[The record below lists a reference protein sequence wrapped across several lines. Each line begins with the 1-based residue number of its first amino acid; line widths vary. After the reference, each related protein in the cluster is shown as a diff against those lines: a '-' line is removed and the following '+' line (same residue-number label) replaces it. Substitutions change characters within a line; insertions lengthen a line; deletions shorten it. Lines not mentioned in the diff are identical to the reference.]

1 MKNGGLKKLRLA
13 AGISRTLVGGLIPLL
28 VWVLISVLLLYM
40 IEVRSI
46 FILGGEPRLRQ
57 GILAFALGVVLIQ
70 RLSRQQV
77 KSVVQAYAWVLGFSI
92 FLFAVHQAHTYRVP
106 GIHPLIVF
114 LVNIVLFAIL
124 WWVGH
129 TMTAA
134 CSVDS
139 KYEGE
144 EEAETGI
151 LYHTG
156 RAWTRLVEDT
166 EQEKEPENRDELWTE
181 RLSGPHPGRVVFY
194 FSLFAVPAFG
204 LGFYL
209 FDPKDFAARLLIGAF
224 LSIYLWCAF
233 ALLALSHL
241 RQLAV
246 YLAKRDISLPDV
258 IGLTWISVAG
268 IVITLV
274 LLAAV
279 ILPQPPSLPGLF
291 VRHRIISL
299 YRGWEARHGFK
310 DSAQQAGQGAGKDGR
325 DAAGKDDAAAG
336 KDGQAAGKDG
346 GGGEGAGEGSQFPGV
361 KETAERLNKQ
371 RYQPIDKLGDKD
383 LSYYHRNTGWE
394 PELRNVMGFL
404 SATNDA
410 FRQVFDF
417 FLKAL
422 FVVMILCCPFVLYL
436 ILCGAWQKLS
446 ARAGM
451 ALRALRR
458 LRIHLPVK
466 RGTTESAPSPKHR
479 RFMDIPDPFE
489 FAGTQRDIKEV
500 VRVCWEAMLAFCSDH
515 DAPCPSHVAPLEFV
529 ASAPQP
535 LRGFEEHAFYI
546 ACLFNF
552 SEFSGQVIPDET
564 RLALKEFWGNLQR
577 HAQVAHGT
585 PR

>member
-1 MKNGGLKKLRLA
+1 MKNGGLRKLRLA

-28 VWVLISVLLLYM
+28 VWVLISALLLYL

-46 FILGGEPRLRQ
+46 FILGGEGRLRQ
-57 GILAFALGVVLIQ
+57 GVLAFALGVVLIQ

-77 KSVVQAYAWVLGFSI
+77 KSIVQAYAYLLGFAM
-92 FLFAVHQAHTYRVP
+92 FFFTAYLAHAYRVP

-114 LVNIVLFAIL
+114 LVNAVLFAIL

-129 TMTAA
+129 TITAA

-144 EEAETGI
+144 EVAETGI

-156 RAWTRLVEDT
+156 RAWKRLMEET
-166 EQEKEPENRDELWTE
+166 QREEKPADLDAGWTE
-181 RLSGPHPGRVVFY
+181 RLSGPHPGRVIFY
-194 FSLFAVPAFG
+194 FSLFAIPAFG

-209 FDPKDFAARLLIGAF
+209 FDPKDAGTRLLVGAF
-224 LSIYLWCAF
+224 LFVYLWCAF

-241 RQLAV
+241 RQLAI

-274 LLAAV
+274 LFAAV

-291 VRHRIISL
+291 VRHRIITL

-310 DSAQQAGQGAGKDGR
+310 DSAQRAGQGAGKDNR
-325 DAAGKDDAAAG
+325 
-336 KDGQAAGKDG
+336 DGQAAGKDG
-346 GGGEGAGEGSQFPGV
+346 ADGKGAGEGSQFPGV

-383 LSYYHRNTGWE
+383 LSYYHRHTGWE

-422 FVVMILCCPFVLYL
+422 FAVLILCCPFVLYL
-436 ILCGAWQKLS
+436 IFFGAWQKLS
-446 ARAGM
+446 ARAGI

-458 LRIHLPVK
+458 LRIHLPMK
-466 RGTTESAPSPKHR
+466 RGPAESTLSPKRR
-479 RFMDIPDPFE
+479 RFMDFADPFDS
-489 FAGTQRDIKEV
+489 GGQRRAAKEL
-500 VRVCWEAMLAFCSDH
+500 VRACWEAMLAFCSDH
-515 DAPCPSHVAPLEFV
+515 DAPCPPHVTPIEFV
-529 ASAPQP
+529 ASAPPP

-552 SEFSGQVIPDET
+552 SEFSGQDLPNGTEP
-564 RLALKEFWGNLQR
+564 ALKEFWGNLQR
-577 HAQVAHGT
+577 HAQAA
-585 PR
+585 PAN

>member
-1 MKNGGLKKLRLA
+1 MKNGGLRKLRLA

-28 VWVLISVLLLYM
+28 VWVLISALLLYL

-57 GILAFALGVVLIQ
+57 GVLAFALGVVLIQ
-70 RLSRQQV
+70 RLTRQQV
-77 KSVVQAYAWVLGFSI
+77 KSVVQGYAWVLGLSI
-92 FLFAVHQAHTYRVP
+92 FSFAAHQAHTYRVP

-129 TMTAA
+129 TITAA
-134 CSVDS
+134 CSADS
-139 KYEGE
+139 DSEQE
-144 EEAETGI
+144 EVAETGI

-156 RAWTRLVEDT
+156 RAWKRLMEDT
-166 EQEKEPENRDELWTE
+166 EREKEPENRDELWTE
-181 RLSGPHPGRVVFY
+181 RLSGPHPGRVIFY
-194 FSLFAVPAFG
+194 FSLFAIPAFG

-258 IGLTWISVAG
+258 IGLTWISLAG

-291 VRHRIISL
+291 VRHRIISV
-299 YRGWEARHGFK
+299 YRGWETRHGFK
-310 DSAQQAGQGAGKDGR
+310 DSAQRAGQTAGKDGR
-325 DAAGKDDAAAG
+325 DGKAAGKDDKAAG
-336 KDGQAAGKDG
+336 KDDKAAGKNGGDG
-346 GGGEGAGEGSQFPGV
+346 KGAGEDSHYPGV
-361 KETAERLNKQ
+361 DETAQRLNQ
-371 RYQPIDKLGDKD
+371 RYQQIDKMGDKE
-383 LSYYHRNTGWE
+383 LSKVARNSGWE
-394 PELRNVMGFL
+394 PELQSTMGFL

-410 FRQVFDF
+410 FRKVFDF
-417 FLKAL
+417 LLKAL
-422 FVVMILCCPFVLYL
+422 FVVLVLCCPFVLYL
-436 ILCGAWQKLS
+436 IFFGAWQKLS
-446 ARAGM
+446 ARAGI

-458 LRIHLPVK
+458 LRIHLPMK
-466 RGTTESAPSPKHR
+466 RGPAESTLSPKRR
-479 RFMDIPDPFE
+479 RFMDFADPFDS
-489 FAGTQRDIKEV
+489 GGQRRAAKEL
-500 VRVCWEAMLAFCSDH
+500 VRACWEAMLAFCSDH
-515 DAPCPSHVAPLEFV
+515 DAPCPPHVTPIEFV
-529 ASAPQP
+529 ASAPPP

-552 SEFSGQVIPDET
+552 SEFSGQDLPNGTEP
-564 RLALKEFWGNLQR
+564 ALKEFWGNLQR
-577 HAQVAHGT
+577 HAQAA
-585 PR
+585 PAN

>member
-13 AGISRTLVGGLIPLL
+13 AGISRTLVAGLIPLL
-28 VWVLISVLLLYM
+28 VWVLISALLLYL

-57 GILAFALGVVLIQ
+57 GVLAFALGVVLIQ

-77 KSVVQAYAWVLGFSI
+77 KSIVQAYAYALSFTI
-92 FLFAVHQAHTYRVP
+92 LFFAAHQAYAYRVP

-129 TMTAA
+129 TITAA
-134 CSVDS
+134 CSADS
-139 KYEGE
+139 DSEQE
-144 EEAETGI
+144 EVAETGI

-156 RAWTRLVEDT
+156 RAWKRLMEDT
-166 EQEKEPENRDELWTE
+166 EREKEPENRDELWTD
-181 RLSGPHPGRVVFY
+181 RLSGPHPGRVIFY
-194 FSLFAVPAFG
+194 FSLFAIPAFG

-258 IGLTWISVAG
+258 IGLTWISLAG

-279 ILPQPPSLPGLF
+279 ILPQPPSLPGFF
-291 VRHRIISL
+291 VRHRIISV

-310 DSAQQAGQGAGKDGR
+310 DSAQRAGQTAGKNGRDGQGAGKDGG
-325 DAAGKDDAAAG
+325 DGK
-336 KDGQAAGKDG
+336 
-346 GGGEGAGEGSQFPGV
+346 GAGEDSHFPGV
-361 KETAERLNKQ
+361 DETAQRLNQ
-371 RYQPIDKLGDKD
+371 RYQQIDKMGDKE
-383 LSYYHRNTGWE
+383 LSKMARNTGWE
-394 PELRNVMGFL
+394 PELQGTMKGL
-404 SATNDA
+404 SAINDG
-410 FRQVFDF
+410 FRKVFDF
-417 FLKAL
+417 LLKAL
-422 FVVMILCCPFVLYL
+422 FVVLALCCPFVLYL
-436 ILCGAWQKLS
+436 IFFGAWQKLS
-446 ARAGM
+446 ARAGI
-451 ALRALRR
+451 ALRALRK
-458 LRIHLPVK
+458 LRILLPAK
-466 RGTTESAPSPKHR
+466 RGSAESAPSLKRR
-479 RFMDIPDPFE
+479 RFMDFADPFDS
-489 FAGTQRDIKEV
+489 GGQQRDIPEL
-500 VRVCWEAMLAFCSDH
+500 VRACWEAMLAFCADQ
-515 DAPCPSHVAPLEFV
+515 DAPCPPHVAPLEFV